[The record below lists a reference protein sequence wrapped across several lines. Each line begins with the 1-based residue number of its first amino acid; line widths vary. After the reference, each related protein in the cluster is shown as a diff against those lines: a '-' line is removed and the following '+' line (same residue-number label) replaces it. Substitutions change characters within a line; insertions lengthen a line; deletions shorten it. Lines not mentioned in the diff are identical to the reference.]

1 MAATIMTV
9 AKEAKVSHMTV
20 TRVLRGEGNVSE
32 GRRVRVLKAMEKLG
46 YVPSPI
52 KRGVRS
58 KDRLRWSGGL
68 CFALIFGAY
77 TQVADEFFCAVTRGA
92 EQAAAK
98 NGLCLVQVHWQATEF
113 ESWPRM
119 QPVLAMDGFC
129 GAVLVG
135 QFTRHEMEKI
145 LAHAGN
151 VVVVDAPGPEDLPVA
166 SVESENFRGCILALD
181 HLVKGGAR
189 RILVLTGPA
198 DHYFSQTMEMAAETF
213 RSKGRKIDIVATDYS
228 PRGAQAAV
236 EQLWRE
242 GKRYDGIFGNDE
254 VAIGAM
260 RGLADMKVNVPRE
273 VRVVGFDDISYGAF
287 SSPRLT
293 TVSIDKHR
301 LGFEAVETL
310 VAMVRKEGK
319 GEQIKKMVKAKLVV
333 RESA

>member
-1 MAATIMTV
+1 MTV

-32 GRRVRVLKAMEKLG
+32 GRRVRVLKAMERLG

-92 EQAAAK
+92 EQGAAK

-119 QPVLAMDGFC
+119 QPVLAMEGFC

-135 QFTRHEMEKI
+135 QFARHEIEKI
-145 LAHAGN
+145 MAHAGN
-151 VVVVDAPGPEDLPVA
+151 VVVIDAPAPEDLPVG
-166 SVESENFRGCILALD
+166 SVESENFRGCLLALE
-181 HLVKGGAR
+181 HLVKGGAK

-198 DHYFSQTMEMAAETF
+198 DHYFSQIVAMAAQTF
-213 RSKGRKIDIVATDYS
+213 RGKGRTIDIMETDYS
-228 PRGAQAAV
+228 PGGAQTAV
-236 EQLWRE
+236 EKLWGE

-254 VAIGAM
+254 MAIGVM
-260 RGLADMKVNVPRE
+260 RGLADMKVDVPGE

-319 GEQIKKMVKAKLVV
+319 GEQIKKIIKAKLVV